1 VRVAARAPRLPA
13 PSPAG
18 LPPRARRPP
27 ALLPGPLRARN
38 PRLFPP
44 QVLTYHVHAG
54 AVYAS
59 QLSNGETVSTLD
71 GAQVLTVSI
80 NGNVVK
86 INAAEVI
93 RANLNCS

>member
-1 VRVAARAPRLPA
+1 MV
-13 PSPAG
+13 
-18 LPPRARRPP
+18 PRARRGFLRPRPP
-27 ALLPGPLRARN
+27 AGRRAPGGHQPSSPAPCARA
-38 PRLFPP
+38 PPGSFPP

-59 QLSNGETVSTLD
+59 QLTNGQKVSTLD
-71 GAQVLTVSI
+71 GSQVLTVAI

-86 INAAEVI
+86 INAAQVI

>member
-1 VRVAARAPRLPA
+1 
-13 PSPAG
+13 
-18 LPPRARRPP
+18 
-27 ALLPGPLRARN
+27 
-38 PRLFPP
+38 
-44 QVLTYHVHAG
+44 VHAG